1 VIATLTRRLAA
12 LIVLAFATVPQVRA
26 QGAAAAVPD
35 TPLTLGDAARL
46 AARQSNLVEGARQ
59 RAEQAGAR
67 VVQRRSELLPN
78 VSGIA
83 AANGRTF
90 NTATLGIDLPT
101 APGSPP
107 IFDPDGQVEGPVNT
121 LDFRGRVSQ
130 TVLDLSALSRVRSAR
145 AAADAADAGVSD
157 ASEQAATIAATAYV
171 RYLRAAADVAARGAD
186 STLADSLLLIAREQ
200 LRAGV
205 GVGLDVT
212 RAQSQLAGVRAQLIV
227 SRNTRDRARLD
238 LLRAL
243 NLPADAPVRLAD
255 SLATLPIGDALPDEA
270 QAVERALRERPDLR
284 AAEAQLRAAERQ
296 VGAIRAERLP
306 SVGVFADAGAIGK
319 SADHL
324 LGTYTWG
331 LQLSLPV
338 FDGFRR
344 GGRVAEQQ
352 AVVREI
358 DARRGDLR
366 LQAVTEVRAALLD
379 LASAREQV
387 DAARERLRLAEQE
400 VSQAQERFR
409 AGVAGNADVITA
421 SLALTGARTLVV
433 DALTSYQA
441 ARVALARAEGEVTA
455 LP

>member
-1 VIATLTRRLAA
+1 MTATLSRRFAA
-12 LIVLAFATVPQVRA
+12 LIVLAAAVPQARA
-26 QGAAAAVPD
+26 QGGAAAVPVA
-35 TPLTLGDAARL
+35 PLTLGDAARL

-67 VVQRRSELLPN
+67 VVQRRSELMPN

-90 NTATLGIDLPT
+90 NTATLGIDLSA

-145 AAADAADAGVSD
+145 AAADAADVGVSD

-255 SLATLPIGDALPDEA
+255 SLVTLPIGEALPDEA
-270 QAVERALRERPDLR
+270 QAVERALRGRPDLR

-306 SVGVFADAGAIGK
+306 SLGVFADAGAIGK
-319 SADHL
+319 SAGHL

-400 VSQAQERFR
+400 VSQARERFR

-433 DALTSYQA
+433 DALTNYQA